1 MSVHHRIGQPPGLT
15 SQHVL
20 DAGGLGVLPE
30 QVPTTGEHG
39 GSVLANEAADAANA
53 GKELRAVVTSA
64 PSGGNVTSFLMQS
77 DGSFDLVVTA
87 DGTYTIGYTV
97 YIDGASDGA
106 VETTITVGAGGGG
119 GGGGEDGTALMLR
132 RRMYRRLLQ

>member
-39 GSVLANEAADAANA
+39 ASILANEAANVANA
-53 GKELRAVVTSA
+53 GKELRAVVTSL
-64 PSGGNVTSFLMQS
+64 PTTNVTSCIVQS
-77 DGSFDLVVTA
+77 DGRVDLEVTE
-87 DGTYTIGYTV
+87 DGTYLVAYSV
-97 YIDGASDGA
+97 YVDAALDGSA
-106 VETTITVGAGGGG
+106 VATFTVGAGGFPSSS
-119 GGGGEDGTALMLR
+119 GEAPFVAIR
-132 RRMYRRLLQ
+132 RRRKHRGLFR